1 MAELATIAR
10 PYAEAL
16 FRVAEAG
23 DSPPGPTLV
32 EELAQVARLPE
43 VLSIAT
49 SPKVSRDQ
57 VSELLLAAVKSP
69 LKDNAAGEESWCRCW
84 SITIACTLMP
94 EIAVQFDELKN
105 AREGAAD
112 ALIVSA
118 FPLEGAQLNDL
129 VAKSR
134 TQVPAQAEADGRSRR
149 VADRRRA
156 RDGRRRSARYLGPR
170 AACQHADGSDRLTR
184 FMRSGWHATELTI
197 RSE

>member
-16 FRVAEAG
+16 FRVAESGDLAG
-23 DSPPGPTLV
+23 WSTFV

-43 VLSIAT
+43 VQSVAS

-57 VSELLLAAVKSP
+57 VADLLLSAVKSP
-69 LKDNAAGEESWCRCW
+69 LAQGNVQAKNFVSMLVDNHRLS
-84 SITIACTLMP
+84 LLP

-118 FPLEGAQLNDL
+118 FPFEGEQLNDL
-129 VAKSR
+129 VASLERKFERKLKPTVEVDQSLIGG
-134 TQVPAQAEADGRSRR
+134 VR
-149 VADRRRA
+149 VTVGDEVLDTSVRA
-156 RDGRRRSARYLGPR
+156 RLASMQTA
-170 AACQHADGSDRLTR
+170 LT
-184 FMRSGWHATELTI
+184 A
-197 RSE
+197 